1 MPVTIFVVGLNH
13 RTAPVELR
21 EQFFLTA
28 DNVRLA
34 LDTLDDHLDEAVVL
48 STCNR
53 LELYGVTDDPETG
66 IEAVAALAA
75 RTHGLTPDELRPHLY
90 MKTNSSAIEHA
101 MRVASGLD
109 SLVLG
114 EPQILGQVTHA
125 LAQAQ
130 VADAI
135 GPVLSHV
142 FTGAIHAG
150 KRARAETEISR
161 HTVSISHAAAQLV
174 ARQTSHLKSPRV
186 LVVGAG
192 EMAELA
198 ARGLQGYG
206 ISAITIVG
214 RTLTRATGLAERLNV
229 RAMPWEQLAAEMNET
244 DVVMTATGAPHLVIH
259 AEDVAHAQAVR
270 QGQALLMVDVAVPRD
285 IDQSVTGIPGV
296 SLFDIDDLKDVIDI
310 NHARREMAAREVEGI
325 IAQELE
331 QNIRWLQSRE
341 IVPVII
347 DLRHKAE
354 ALAEAEIEQALRRL
368 HTTDPHDQA
377 VIEQMAYRIVNKL
390 LHAPTTALKA
400 HAGDGPTSDYA
411 QIVRELFELD
421 AAVTPSTTVSPTH
434 SPTGRAANEKAGLDG
449 IAFTNGFEPEAMA
462 PLKGVKHG

>member
-1 MPVTIFVVGLNH
+1 MALTIFLVGLNH

-34 LDTLDDHLDEAVVL
+34 LDALRGSLDEAVVL

-53 LELYGVTDDPETG
+53 LEVYGVTDDPTAG

-90 MKTNSSAIEHA
+90 TRTDSAAVEHA

-109 SLVLG
+109 SLILG
-114 EPQILGQVTHA
+114 EPQILGQVAHA

-130 VADAI
+130 AADTV

-142 FTGAIHAG
+142 FSGAIHTG

-174 ARQTSHLKSPRV
+174 VRQASPLSSPRV

-198 ARGLQGYG
+198 VRGLQSSGV
-206 ISAITIVG
+206 SAITIVG
-214 RTLTRATGLAERLNV
+214 RTLERAAGLAGRLKV
-229 RAMPWEQLAAEMNET
+229 RAAAWEQLAAEMT
-244 DVVMTATGAPHLVIH
+244 QADAILTATSAPHIVIH
-259 AEDVAHAQAVR
+259 APDVARAQTAR
-270 QGQALLMVDVAVPRD
+270 DQRPLLLVDVAVPRD
-285 IDQSVTGIPGV
+285 VDQAAATIPGV
-296 SLFDIDDLKDVIDI
+296 TLFDIDDLRDVVDT
-310 NHARREMAAREVEGI
+310 NHSRRELAARQVEGI
-325 IAQELE
+325 IAQELD
-331 QNIRWLQSRE
+331 QNLGWLQSRE
-341 IVPVII
+341 IVPLIV
-347 DLRHKAE
+347 DLRRKLE
-354 ALAEAEIEQALRRL
+354 ALAEAEVEQALRRL
-368 HTTDPHDQA
+368 RTTDTHDQA
-377 VIEQMAYRIVNKL
+377 VIEQMAARIVNKL

-400 HAGDGPTSDYA
+400 RAGRRDSTDYA
-411 QIVRELFELD
+411 QVVRELFELD
-421 AAVTPSTTVSPTH
+421 VLTPVNGLTPGLSPSERGEKDTRRLTD
-434 SPTGRAANEKAGLDG
+434 SVMAEAEPLEKTANG
-449 IAFTNGFEPEAMA
+449 
-462 PLKGVKHG
+462 